1 MTSPAATAASGRCD
15 STSYST
21 PTARTDA
28 TDRPPIA
35 QALISVV
42 LPLYNECAVIDQLI
56 AQLQSALAPLNCRY
70 ELIFV
75 NDGSSDGSG
84 TKLDEAARRFSQV
97 RVLHLSRN
105 FGHQP
110 AVQAGLLHARGDA
123 VILMDS
129 DLQDDPRSL
138 VQMVQQWQNGH
149 DVVYAIRYGRKE
161 NVLKRCA
168 FYGFYRVL
176 NAISNTP
183 IPMDAGNF
191 GLMDRRVAQQVARLA
206 DYDRYFPGLRS
217 WVGFRQIGIPVE
229 RLARHDD
236 KPRVS
241 TRQLFG
247 LAKTAIFGFSRTP
260 LSLFYLISLVASAVC
275 LLCTGWTLYHKLIT
289 GAAIPGWTSI
299 AILVSFFGAVNALG
313 ISVLGEYVVR
323 IYDQVRG
330 RPQFV
335 VSRRVNFAAEP
346 ADDPASWNLLEQVR
360 QLQQQLQEQL
370 ATTNTLQSLEGSLRE
385 SDPHDRSAAT
395 CTAIPS

>member
-1 MTSPAATAASGRCD
+1 MKCPETA
-15 STSYST
+15 
-21 PTARTDA
+21 P
-28 TDRPPIA
+28 RPPIE

-42 LPLYNECAVIDQLI
+42 LPLYNECAVIGELI
-56 AQLQSALAPLNCRY
+56 RQLQSAFAELPCRY
-70 ELIFV
+70 ELVFV
-75 NDGSSDGSG
+75 NDGSSDGSSE
-84 TKLDEAARRFSQV
+84 KLDEAARQHDQV

-138 VQMVQQWQNGH
+138 VRMIEQWQAGY
-149 DVVYAIRYGRKE
+149 DVVYAIRFGRKE
-161 NVLKRCA
+161 NALKRLA
-168 FYGFYRVL
+168 FYSFYRVL

-217 WVGFRQIGIPVE
+217 WVGFQQTGIPVE

-236 KPRVS
+236 QPRVS
-241 TRQLFG
+241 TRQLFA

-260 LSLFYLISLVASAVC
+260 LSLFYLISLAALAVC
-275 LLCTGWTLYHKLIT
+275 VLCTGWTLYHKLIT

-299 AILVSFFGAVNALG
+299 AILVSFFGFVNALG

-335 VSRRVNFAAEP
+335 VARRVNFSLER
-346 ADDPASWNLLEQVR
+346 ADDAAAWNLLDEVR
-360 QLQQQLQEQL
+360 QLQHQLIRQL
-370 ATTNTLQSLEGSLRE
+370 EPESSEADTHHATSM
-385 SDPHDRSAAT
+385 AAT
-395 CTAIPS
+395 D